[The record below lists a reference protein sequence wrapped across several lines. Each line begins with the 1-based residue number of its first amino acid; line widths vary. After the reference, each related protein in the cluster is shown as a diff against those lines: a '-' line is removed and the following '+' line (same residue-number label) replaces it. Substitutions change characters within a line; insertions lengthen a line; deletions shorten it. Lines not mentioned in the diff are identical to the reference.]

1 MSFLFQQ
8 SPSIKRTHER
18 TIHDEPLP
26 KRQRTAGEST
36 ESALNSTKH
45 FGVPIYDMLRALET
59 PETRRDVD
67 SLPKTCSTEVLFTDK
82 YAPKNYVGLRGS
94 QDVQRQIL
102 RWISRWRPIAFDL
115 DVPESDH
122 TDEYG
127 RPLKK
132 ILLVHGPPGAGKTS
146 SVKVMAKT
154 EGFDVLEINASDD
167 RGAAAVQQKISSAL
181 FSHQAVS
188 NKPVCI
194 LADEVD
200 GAESGFVRCLIE
212 LLKADARKTK
222 GISKKGKK
230 AKDHLLQRPII
241 CICNEA
247 FTRTLFDLRQYCE
260 IVYFP
265 PTSPNR
271 LLSQLEEIN
280 RKEDLKTPTSVLLRD
295 IQETNCDFRACL
307 NRLQFG
313 GDRSISSKDC
323 TKSLAEMTLSVF
335 NKEANDLKS
344 KIDAFGETEKLLDSC
359 FEQYTKAYYVDDR
372 MMKPSSMGDWYAL
385 VDGRR
390 FNAAS
395 EYAEAAIQ
403 HMFFNFS
410 SLSNGQM
417 KYERPPKVFEE
428 KKRTMTLTQEA
439 RAKSSMATR
448 SMFPLKT
455 YRSELIPYAWQ
466 LANPEVNNIPTTQQ
480 KAVLSSCCESLTDAG
495 LRLFTE
501 KIENGS
507 IIHRLDPPVN
517 LACCL
522 DAEQMDFAAN
532 GKFVHR
538 SHLKRAFDEAKRL
551 QNGISLTQIVTQ
563 PVIPQAGPKKS
574 SNFFTEGTTE
584 ATVTLENKVW
594 ISYREGFSNAV
605 RKRLSWKDMFG

>member
-8 SPSIKRTHER
+8 STSIKRQPEEA
-18 TIHDEPLP
+18 IPAEPLP
-26 KRQRTAGEST
+26 KRQRNTARSSETTFGST
-36 ESALNSTKH
+36 EH
-45 FGVPIYDMLRALET
+45 FGVPIYDMLRALDA
-59 PETRRDVD
+59 PDTRRSVD
-67 SLPKTCSTEVLFTDK
+67 TLPKTCKTDVLFTDK
-82 YAPKNYVGLRGS
+82 YAPTCYLDLRGS

-115 DVPESDH
+115 EVPESDH
-122 TDEYG
+122 TDEFG

-146 SVKVMAKT
+146 SVQVMARI

-212 LLKADARKTK
+212 LLKADARKVK
-222 GISKKGKK
+222 GVSTKGKK

-241 CICNEA
+241 CVCNEA

-265 PTSPNR
+265 PSSPNR

-280 RKEDLKTPTSVLLRD
+280 RKEGLRTPTSVLLRD
-295 IQETNCDFRACL
+295 IQETGCDFRACL

-313 GDRSISSKDC
+313 GDRSISYKDS

-335 NKEANDLKS
+335 NKEAKDLNLKL
-344 KIDAFGETEKLLDSC
+344 DAYGEVEKLFDSC
-359 FEQYTKAYYVDDR
+359 FSQYTNAYYVDDR
-372 MMKPSSMGDWYAL
+372 MLKPASMGDWYAL
-385 VDGRR
+385 VDSRR

-395 EYAEAAIQ
+395 EYAAVAIN
-403 HMFFNFS
+403 HMFLNFS
-410 SLSNGQM
+410 SLSNGPM
-417 KYERPPKVFEE
+417 KYERPPKLFEE

-439 RAKSSMATR
+439 RHKASTATR
-448 SMFPLKT
+448 SMFCLNS
-455 YRSELIPYAWQ
+455 YRRELVPYVWQ
-466 LANPEVNNIPTTQQ
+466 LANPEVNNVPTPQQ
-480 KAVLSSCCESLTDAG
+480 KAVLVSCQQSLTDAG
-495 LRLFTE
+495 IRLFTE
-501 KIENGS
+501 KLENGS
-507 IIHRLDPPVN
+507 LIHRLDPPIN

-522 DAEQMDFAAN
+522 STDQMDFAAH

-551 QNGISLTQIVTQ
+551 QIRASPTQAASQ
-563 PVIPQAGPKKS
+563 QAVPKPESKMS
-574 SNFFTEGTTE
+574 SNFFSRDTIEP
-584 ATVTLENKVW
+584 AVIQQNKVW

-605 RKRLSWKDMFG
+605 RKRLSWNDMFG